1 MIEANLMD
9 TQMKKGIL
17 EMCILFKLKDEPL
30 YGYELM
36 KSVRQVFPDVYEGSV
51 YTILRRLKA
60 TGYTCVTQKKST
72 SGPTR
77 KYYGITSQGLDY
89 LSKSV
94 NEWRVVVQGVTQL
107 GIDP

>member
-1 MIEANLMD
+1 MD

-36 KSVRQVFPDVYEGSV
+36 KSVREIFPDVYEGSV
-51 YTILRRLKA
+51 YTILRRLKTA
-60 TGYTCVTQKKST
+60 GYTAITQKKSA

-77 KYYGITSQGLDY
+77 KYYGITDTGQEY
-89 LSKSV
+89 LRRSIE
-94 NEWRVVVQGVTQL
+94 EWRTVVSGVSQF
-107 GIDP
+107 GIKFKIE